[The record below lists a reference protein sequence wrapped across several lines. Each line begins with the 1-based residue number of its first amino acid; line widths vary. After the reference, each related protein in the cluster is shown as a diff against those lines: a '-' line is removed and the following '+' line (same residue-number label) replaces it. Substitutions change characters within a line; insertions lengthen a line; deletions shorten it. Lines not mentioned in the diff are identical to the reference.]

1 MKIKGIAVHWLIF
14 GGMVAGVAVG
24 GVATLF
30 GAEML
35 IRDWVSP
42 WGDIFIR
49 LLELIAIPLLFI
61 SLVKGIIG
69 IKDTTKL
76 AALGWRAFGLYVL
89 TTALAVVVGIALVTA
104 LRPGDLVSDELSQAY
119 FGEYLS
125 QVDSTLQSAAQTEH
139 VSPLAPLVNMIPNNA
154 FGAMANNSS
163 MLQVLVLAALLGVA
177 TITMK
182 SGDSKPFRN
191 LIQSLDSI
199 LSRCIDMAMYIAPV
213 GIMAL
218 MANLMV
224 DSGGDVVL
232 LGALGYYSFTV
243 LLGLSIFAFGVYPLM
258 VKFFSKIKVGDY
270 LRAMLP
276 VQMMAIS
283 TSSSAAT
290 LPTTMRA
297 ANDEL
302 KISQNVTSF
311 TLPLGVTINMD
322 GVSVYQAI
330 TVIFIAQVM
339 GIEMTAAH
347 LFTIVAT
354 TVIASVGTPGIPGGV
369 LMTLVMVLTS
379 VGIPAEGLALV
390 IALLRPLDMFI
401 TALNVTGDVA
411 VSAVVA
417 ESLEPSKGE

>member
-379 VGIPAEGLALV
+379 VGIDDRHHYSGTK
-390 IALLRPLDMFI
+390 LDY
-401 TALNVTGDVA
+401 VA
-411 VSAVVA
+411 
-417 ESLEPSKGE
+417 